1 MSERI
6 QNLSQLVQQLEAMAE
21 SSDHIT
27 LDKVLDAMGDRSFA
41 PVILLAGLI
50 LFSPLSGIPGMPTLM
65 GILLLLISTQMLMLR
80 HHLWLPQWLLTR
92 TIPKSPLMHGLS
104 WIEKPA
110 AHLDRWLRP
119 RLGIMVYRAG
129 SLATAGICSVIA
141 LLLPLM
147 EIIPFSASLAGLAL
161 IAFGLALVAR
171 DGALELLAF
180 ALTGTALA
188 LIPYYFF

>member
-1 MSERI
+1 MTDRI
-6 QNLSQLVQQLEAMAE
+6 RNLSQLVEQLEALTE
-21 SSDHIT
+21 CSGKIT
-27 LDKVLDAMGDRSFA
+27 LDKVLDALGDRSFA

-50 LFSPLSGIPGMPTLM
+50 LFSPLSGIPGVPTLM

-80 HHLWLPQWLLTR
+80 HHLWLPQWLLSR
-92 TIPKSPLMHGLS
+92 TIPKKPLVRGLD

-110 AHLDRWLRP
+110 EHLDRLLRP

-129 SLATAGICSVIA
+129 SLATAGICCIIA
-141 LLLPLM
+141 LLLPVM

-161 IAFGLALVAR
+161 ITFGLALVAR

-180 ALTGTALA
+180 ALTGSALA
-188 LIPYYFF
+188 LIPHYFF